1 MKVPVVSALTAA
13 VLLGAFT
20 ACDDNASEIGSSLVC
35 DEVSI
40 VIDSIFTVTGHTEAI
55 EAIRPKTTTQM
66 LGKIDIP
73 TFGSISSSVVS
84 QFLPSS
90 ELDTANFA
98 PADVDSL
105 ILTLRYAY
113 DSFIG
118 DSVAPMG
125 VKVYALDKQLPAKI
139 ASNFDP
145 KGYYN
150 PQAPLAGT
158 IFNATS
164 MGSDSIAALGYRDIR
179 FSLPRELGRKL
190 FQSFIDNP
198 SYYANGQIF
207 SEKVFPG
214 IYLENSFGSGRLTL
228 VAQTFMSMHMR
239 HIGYDEEE
247 EKLDTLDAVHQYYM
261 VTPEVINN
269 NNLSIKLS
277 DQVTG
282 LVAEGKNML
291 VAPSGYEVDF
301 EFPTREII
309 ARFRG
314 HQSGVAVVNGLT
326 FSVPA
331 DSLVN
336 NDGVQA
342 PPYVLMVLKKDR
354 EAFFADNKLPDNTT
368 SFYASYNTVAQSYDF
383 GAMKAYIAEMLDKEK
398 IEDEDCVF
406 TLVPVQVNFETTS
419 SGSYYYPSSSQVVS
433 EVLPYLTSPVA
444 AVVNLDEAKIK
455 FTYSL
460 QSQK

>member
-1 MKVPVVSALTAA
+1 MKIPVVKALSAAL
-13 VLLGAFT
+13 LLGAFT
-20 ACDDNASEIGSSLVC
+20 ACEDNASEIGSSLVG

-40 VIDSIFTVTGHTEAI
+40 VIDSAFTVSGHCEAI

-66 LGKIDIP
+66 LGKVDIP
-73 TFGSISSSVVS
+73 AFGSISSSVVS
-84 QFLPSS
+84 QFLPST

-105 ILTLRYAY
+105 ILTLRYGY
-113 DSFIG
+113 QSFIG

-125 VKVYALDKQLPAKI
+125 VRVYALNKQLPTKI
-139 ASNFDP
+139 ASNFNP
-145 KGYYN
+145 EGYYN
-150 PQAPLAGT
+150 PLQPLAST
-158 IFNATS
+158 VFNATS
-164 MGSDSIAALGYRDIR
+164 MGSDSIALLGYRDIR
-179 FSLPRELGRKL
+179 FTLPRELGRKL

-198 SYYANGQIF
+198 DNYANGQIF
-207 SEKVFPG
+207 AEEVFPG
-214 IYLENSFGSGRLTL
+214 LYFENSFGSGRLTL
-228 VAQTFMSMHMR
+228 VTSTFMSMHMR

-269 NNLSIKLS
+269 NNLSVKLS
-277 DQVTG
+277 DNVSS

-291 VAPSGYEVDF
+291 VAPSGYEVQF

-314 HQSGVAVVNGLT
+314 HNAGASVVNGLT
-326 FSVPA
+326 FSIPA

-336 NDGVQA
+336 EDGIQA
-342 PPYVLMVLKKDR
+342 PPYALMVLKKDR
-354 EAFFADNKLPDNTT
+354 DSFFADNKLPDNIT
-368 SFYASYNTVAQSYDF
+368 SFYASYNSTTQSYDF
-383 GAMKAYIAEMLDKEK
+383 SSMRSYILEMLDKET
-398 IEDEDCVF
+398 IEDEDCQF
-406 TLVPVQVNFETTS
+406 CLIPVQVNFEEIS
-419 SGSYYYPSSSQVVS
+419 SGSSYYPSTQQVIS
-433 EVLPYLTSPVA
+433 EVLPYLVSPVA
-444 AVVNLDEAKIK
+444 AIVRLDDTKIK

>member
-1 MKVPVVSALTAA
+1 MKIPVVSAIAA
-13 VLLGAFT
+13 ILLHGALT
-20 ACDDNASEIGSSLVC
+20 ACDDNASEIGSSLVG

-40 VIDSIFTVTGHTEAI
+40 VIDSAFTVTGHSEAI

-73 TFGSISSSVVS
+73 AFGTISSSVVS
-84 QFLPSS
+84 QFLPST

-113 DSFIG
+113 NSFIG

-125 VKVYALDKQLPAKI
+125 IKVYALDKQLPAKI
-139 ASNFDP
+139 ASDFNPD
-145 KGYYN
+145 GYYN
-150 PQAPLAGT
+150 AQAPLANT

-164 MGSDSIAALGYRDIR
+164 MGNDSIKLLGFRDIK
-179 FSLPRELGRKL
+179 FKLPRELGRKL

-198 SYYANGQIF
+198 ATYANGQIF

-228 VAQTFMSMHMR
+228 VAQTYMSMHMR
-239 HIGYDEEE
+239 HIEYNEEDK
-247 EKLDTLDAVHQYYM
+247 KLDTLNAVHQYYM

-269 NNLSIKLS
+269 NNLSIKFADGVKDLIS
-277 DQVTG
+277 Q
-282 LVAEGKNML
+282 GKNML
-291 VAPSGYEVDF
+291 VAPAGYQVDF
-301 EFPTREII
+301 EFPTRQIL
-309 ARFRG
+309 AKFRG
-314 HQSGVAVVNGLT
+314 HQSGNAVVNGLT
-326 FSVPA
+326 FSIPA

-336 NDGVQA
+336 NDGVQT
-342 PPYVLMVLKKDR
+342 PPYVLLVLKKDR
-354 EAFFADNKLPDNTT
+354 DAFFADNKLPDNTS
-368 SFYASYNTVAQSYDF
+368 SFYATYNSSTQSYDF
-383 GAMKAYIAEMLDKEK
+383 SSMRDYIVGMLDKETV
-398 IEDEDCVF
+398 EDSDCLF
-406 TLVPVQVNFETTS
+406 SLIPVQINFESTS
-419 SGSYYYPSSSQVVS
+419 SGNYYYGSTSQTIS

-444 AVVNLDEAKIK
+444 AIVRLEDAKIK

-460 QSQK
+460 QRQK